1 MSSGWMLQEVV
12 LSICALYYHGSP
24 DHIFFHAGSLGSMI
38 NGMKEPQTIAQLN
51 LHISLLTVDQCPLNA
66 YAA

>member
-1 MSSGWMLQEVV
+1 MDASG
-12 LSICALYYHGSP
+12 SCPLYMCSLPSWQSRSY
-24 DHIFFHAGSLGSMI
+24 IFHAGSLGSMI

>member
-1 MSSGWMLQEVV
+1 
-12 LSICALYYHGSP
+12 
-24 DHIFFHAGSLGSMI
+24 MI
-38 NGMKEPQTIAQLN
+38 NGMKVPQTITQLN